1 MTVRRVTFWALR
13 TLVGLALILLLAG
26 GVGYIWLRGSL
37 PTTEGEIS
45 IAGLEAAV
53 EILRDADG
61 IVTIRAE
68 NEQDAFLALGYVHA
82 QDRLW
87 QMDFMRRTGAGR
99 LSEVIGGA
107 TLRVDRLMR
116 TLGLYRVA
124 EANLEQLSGPTR
136 ATLESYTAGVNAF
149 MNTHEGPWPPEF
161 YLLRYRPEPWRV
173 ADSMVWGRLMALQLS
188 SNWSDEV
195 RRLRLA
201 KHLEPEQVAFLWP
214 DYPADGPIALAEL
227 AGLYDGP
234 THARLGKVL
243 PWDWAP
249 KSASNAWALSGSQT
263 ASGKP
268 IMAND
273 PHLSLSAPGVWYLVR
288 IETPDIQLVGATA
301 PGAPFLVVGHNG
313 RIAWGLTTTEGD
325 AQDIFVERLTEGDP
339 TRYDT
344 PDGPQPFEV
353 REETIEVRGEDPVV
367 QRVRTTRHGPVMSDV
382 FAEAGDLTG
391 DGHVLALAWP
401 ALRDDDR
408 TADALFDVN
417 HANNW
422 REFEAALRNWH
433 SPQQTIV
440 YADTEGTIGLAAPA
454 RLPLRK
460 KGDGRSPV
468 PGWSGEHDWTGFI
481 PFEDLPRQRN
491 PSRGRI
497 VTANNRLVPDDF
509 PHLITADW
517 RNPFRA
523 ARIEEM
529 FEAGPKSTAEQ
540 HGEMQLDIKSLAAQR
555 LLPLLLPLLVPG
567 VAASETGQAAHDLLR
582 DWDFRMD
589 REQPEPLIFYAWL
602 YELTRKILADELGP
616 DFGDFQRSNADLLSR
631 VLTGGRAWCDHVNT
645 AETEDC
651 ESQVVAA
658 FEAAVASLSQAF
670 GDDPGDWRW
679 GDVHVARFPHP
690 VLSHIPVL
698 RSLLGFQVEA
708 DGGNYT
714 VNRGGALMGGPS
726 DRLFT
731 DIHGP
736 GYRAVYD
743 LADLEN
749 SRFMIST
756 GQSGN
761 PLSPLYGSLA
771 ERWRDGAYVTLEDAK
786 DGAQRLRLTP

>member
-1 MTVRRVTFWALR
+1 MTVQRIIFWVLR

-26 GVGYIWLRGSL
+26 GVGYLWLRGSL
-37 PTTEGEIS
+37 PATEGQVT
-45 IAGLEAAV
+45 IAGLDSPV
-53 EILRDADG
+53 EVLRDADG

-68 NEQDAFLALGYVHA
+68 TEHDAFLALGYVHA

-99 LSEVIGGA
+99 LSEVVGGA

-124 EANLEQLSGPTR
+124 EANLAQLSAPTR
-136 ATLESYTAGVNAF
+136 AALESYTAGVNAF
-149 MNTHEGPWPPEF
+149 IETHDGPWPPEF

-173 ADSMVWGRLMALQLS
+173 TDSMVWGRLMALQLS

-227 AGLYDGP
+227 ASLYDGP
-234 THARLGKVL
+234 THGRLGEIL

-249 KSASNAWALSGSQT
+249 KSASNAWAISGGQT

-268 IMAND
+268 ILAND
-273 PHLSLSAPGVWYLVR
+273 PHLSLNAPGVWYLVR
-288 IETPDIQLVGATA
+288 IETPDFQLVGATA

-325 AQDIFVERLTEGDP
+325 AQDIFIERLTDGDP

-344 PDGPQPFEV
+344 PDGPQPFEI
-353 REETIEVRGEDPVV
+353 REETIAVRGKDPVLL
-367 QRVRTTRHGPVMSDV
+367 QVRATRHGPVISDA
-382 FAEAGDLTG
+382 FAEA
-391 DGHVLALAWP
+391 DGLVGSDYVLALAWP

-408 TADALFDVN
+408 TADALFGIN
-417 HANNW
+417 HARNW
-422 REFEAALRNWH
+422 GEFEAALRHWH

-440 YADTEGTIGLAAPA
+440 YADTEGTIGLTAPA

-468 PGWSGEHDWTGFI
+468 AGWSGEYDWAGFI
-481 PFEDLPRQRN
+481 PFEGLPRLRN
-491 PSRGRI
+491 PARGRI

-529 FEAGPKSTAEQ
+529 LDASPKARPEQ
-540 HGEMQLDIKSLAAQR
+540 HRAMQLDIVSLAARR
-555 LLPLLLPLLVPG
+555 LLPLLLPM
-567 VAASETGQAAHDLLR
+567 VAGDDDSRQAARDLLR

-589 REQPEPLIFYAWL
+589 RERPEPLIFYAWL
-602 YELTRKILADELGP
+602 HELTRKILADELGP

-631 VLTGGRAWCDHVNT
+631 VLTGGRTWCDHVNT
-645 AETEDC
+645 ERTEDC
-651 ESQVVAA
+651 EGQVAAA
-658 FEAAVASLSQAF
+658 FEAAVERLALAF
-670 GDDPGDWRW
+670 GDDPGAWRW

-698 RSLLGFQVEA
+698 RSVFGFRVET

-714 VNRGGALMGGPS
+714 VNRGGALMGGPAET
-726 DRLFT
+726 LFT
-731 DIHGP
+731 DVHGP

-743 LADLEN
+743 LADLDN

-771 ERWRDGAYVTLEDAK
+771 ERWRDGAFIAL
-786 DGAQRLRLTP
+786 DGAPEEAQRLLLTP